1 MSTNFDRDLLM
12 RMTDLDRRISAMERA
27 NNNKIIILGSG
38 ASKITL
44 DGTTGKILV
53 GDDKLVIDGSAQ
65 KITASKS
72 GVAIDLIDGNGLIS
86 NSGVTSTS
94 SSAVVSSSQ
103 EITTQTD
110 TDITDMTFT
119 ITPARTVK
127 VHITGYLTGWFA
139 NKGASPVGGHA
150 VVKLKVNGNEA
161 MRNIMGCKVDGAF
174 ENLAIDYY
182 TNLAL
187 GANVI
192 KLSLYVSGTGQYAYR
207 MYFGALSYQIIGN

>member
-1 MSTNFDRDLLM
+1 MSTNFDRDLLS
-12 RMTDLDRRISAMERA
+12 RMVDLDRRISAMERA

-110 TDITDMTFT
+110 TDVTDMAVTV
-119 ITPARTVK
+119 TPARTVK
-127 VHITGYLTGWFA
+127 VHISGYLTGWFV

-150 VVKLKVNGNEA
+150 VAKLKINGSEV
-161 MRNIMGCKVDGAF
+161 MRNIMGCKADGAF

-182 TNLAL
+182 TTLST
-187 GANVI
+187 GANTI
-192 KLSLYVSGTGQYAYR
+192 KVSIYSSGTGQYGYR
-207 MYFGALSYQIIGN
+207 MYYGILSYQIIGN